1 MVVRVVRVPA
11 SATTDAYRQLKRL
24 IQTLELPPGA
34 PMSEPMLMELLET
47 GRTPIREALRRLSD
61 DRLVV
66 IFPRRGL
73 VVAQLG
79 IAEVMQLYEA
89 RTTLERQ
96 NAFLAAERADH
107 HDLRRLNELNDA
119 VILAEQRNVFEE
131 FLDADQMLH
140 QEIAKITRNSF
151 LIEASERLMGLN
163 LWLWYSHMQRYG
175 IQREDFASHHAV
187 LAAIAAR
194 DQAAAAA
201 AMEAHIQHSRSILR
215 LAL

>member
-1 MVVRVVRVPA
+1 
-11 SATTDAYRQLKRL
+11 
-24 IQTLELPPGA
+24 
-34 PMSEPMLMELLET
+34 MSEPMLMELLET

-79 IAEVMQLYEA
+79 ISEVMQLYEA
-89 RTTLERQ
+89 RTILEKQ
-96 NAFLAAERADH
+96 TAFLAAERADN
-107 HDLRRLNELNDA
+107 HDLRRLNELNAA
-119 VILAEQRNVFEE
+119 VISAEERNVFEE
-131 FLDADQMLH
+131 FLDADQILH
-140 QEIAKITRNSF
+140 QEISEISRNGF
-151 LIEASERLMGLN
+151 LIEASERLLSLN

-187 LAAIAAR
+187 IAAIAAR
-194 DQAAAAA
+194 DQPAAAA

>member
-1 MVVRVVRVPA
+1 MVVSVMRVPA
-11 SATTDAYRQLKRL
+11 SATADAYRRLKRL
-24 IQTLELPPGA
+24 IQTLELRPGT

-79 IAEVMQLYEA
+79 ISEVMQLYEA
-89 RTTLERQ
+89 RTILEKQ
-96 NAFLAAERADH
+96 TAFLAAERADN
-107 HDLRRLNELNDA
+107 HDLRRLNELNAA
-119 VILAEQRNVFEE
+119 VISAEERNVFEE
-131 FLDADQMLH
+131 FLDADQILH
-140 QEIAKITRNSF
+140 QEISEISRNGF
-151 LIEASERLMGLN
+151 LIEASERLLSLN

-187 LAAIAAR
+187 IAAIAAR
-194 DQAAAAA
+194 DQPAAAA

>member
-1 MVVRVVRVPA
+1 MVVSTTRIPA
-11 SATTDAYRQLKRL
+11 SATVDAYRRLKRL
-24 IQTLELPPGA
+24 IQTLELRPGT

-47 GRTPIREALRRLSD
+47 GRTPVREALRRLSD

-79 IAEVMQLYEA
+79 ISEVMQLYEA
-89 RTTLERQ
+89 RTTIEKQ
-96 NAFLAAERADH
+96 NAFLAAERADI
-107 HDLRRLNELNDA
+107 HDLRRLNELSAA
-119 VILAEQRNVFEE
+119 VISAEQRNVFEE
-131 FLDADQMLH
+131 FLDADQLLH
-140 QEIAKITRNSF
+140 QETAKITRNSF
-151 LIEASERLMGLN
+151 LIDASERLLSLN

-175 IQREDFASHHAV
+175 IQREDFASHHDV

-194 DQAAAAA
+194 DQPAAAA
-201 AMEAHIQHSRSILR
+201 AMEAHMQHSRSILR